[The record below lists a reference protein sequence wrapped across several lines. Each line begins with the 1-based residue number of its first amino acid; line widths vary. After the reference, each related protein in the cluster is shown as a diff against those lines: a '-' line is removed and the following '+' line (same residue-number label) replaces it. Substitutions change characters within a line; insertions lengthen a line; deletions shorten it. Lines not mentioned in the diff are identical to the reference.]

1 MSLYIICSAIAVFV
15 YMTVLFAA
23 ALLKKDNSV
32 VDIAWGP
39 GFVLIAVLTLL
50 IGKTFEARQVLATTL
65 VAVWGIR
72 LGVYLYSRNRG
83 RGEDFRYAKWRRE
96 WGRWFVPRSFFQIF
110 LLQGILMLVISYGV
124 VLVNASPERGLG
136 PLDGLGAAVWFIG
149 FFFEAAGDAQLK
161 AFKQKPE
168 NKGRIMRSGL
178 WRYTRHPN
186 YFGEAVMWWG
196 IFIID
201 LSLPRGWTGVVSPAL
216 ITFLLL
222 RVSGVTMLE
231 KKYAGDDE
239 FQAYARRTNAFFP
252 WHPKKK
258 KTS

>member
-1 MSLYIICSAIAVFV
+1 MA
-15 YMTVLFAA
+15 VLFAA
-23 ALLKKDNSV
+23 ALLKRDNSI

-39 GFVLIAVLTLL
+39 GFVLVALLTLL
-50 IGKTFEARQVLATTL
+50 LGKTFEDRQVLVTAL
-65 VAVWGIR
+65 VGAWGIR
-72 LGVYLYSRNRG
+72 LGVHLYFRNRG
-83 RGEDFRYAKWRRE
+83 RGEDFRYAKWRKE

-110 LLQGILMLVISYGV
+110 VLQGILMLIVSYGV
-124 VLVNASPERGLG
+124 VLANSSPSPGLG
-136 PLDGLGAAVWFIG
+136 ALDVLGAAVWVSGFI
-149 FFFEAAGDAQLK
+149 FEAAGDAQLK
-161 AFKQKPE
+161 VFKQKPE

-201 LSLPRGWTGVVSPAL
+201 LSLPRGWTGVVSPVL

-231 KKYAGDDE
+231 KKYAGNNE
-239 FQAYARRTNAFFP
+239 FQVYARRTNAFFP
-252 WHPKKK
+252 WFPKK
-258 KTS
+258 

>member
-1 MSLYIICSAIAVFV
+1 LSRYIICSAIAVFL
-15 YMTVLFAA
+15 YMAVLFAA
-23 ALLKKDNSV
+23 ALLKRDNSI

-39 GFVLIAVLTLL
+39 GFVLVALLTLL
-50 IGKTFEARQVLATTL
+50 LGKTFEDRQVLVTAL
-65 VAVWGIR
+65 VGTWGIR
-72 LGVYLYSRNRG
+72 LGVHLYFRNRG
-83 RGEDFRYAKWRRE
+83 RGEDFRYAKWRKE

-110 LLQGILMLVISYGV
+110 VLQGILMLIVSYGV
-124 VLVNASPERGLG
+124 VLVNSSPSPGLAA
-136 PLDGLGAAVWFIG
+136 LDVLGAAVWVFGFI
-149 FFFEAAGDAQLK
+149 FEAAGDAQLK

-201 LSLPRGWTGVVSPAL
+201 LSLPRGWTGVVSPVL

-231 KKYAGDDE
+231 KKYAGNNE
-239 FQAYARRTNAFFP
+239 FLVYARRTNAFFP
-252 WHPKKK
+252 WFPKK
-258 KTS
+258 